1 MGLKGVG
8 NCGRTDLRGCW
19 ICFRQAVAPGDRAS
33 GFFTEFLVL
42 NRAKLMS
49 NDDGRR
55 EELKRRRL
63 KQAFEHAKKQMAMEE
78 YDFGYVCDLLSQC
91 VLGEPSDTN
100 YMQAFLENLHK
111 KYKNNLK
118 GVSFAALS
126 TAPAKSGV
134 KKALAG
140 KDWDNLVKHALE
152 VFKLNPWDTT
162 ALTAMA
168 SMCELRNFAE
178 CELKYLK
185 SALAASPKDPEINKQ
200 CALALAR
207 RRMLDEAIACWHRVE
222 KARPDAEEPPRMIA
236 ELAVLKNR
244 GKFNAEE
251 AASRTTSSGRLGGGE
266 QEMAATPE
274 QKLMMRIKKDPQQ
287 LSNYVELAQMLMNQE
302 RFKETEQWLT
312 KALALAKDDLDLR
325 EKLYDAQS
333 RHLQQQIKA
342 ADKQRKSGDE
352 KATLAYKQLRRKYAE
367 LDLEVYKFRCDRY
380 PNNLNFKYFLGVA
393 YQHLGHYNEAIKE
406 FQVARADPRRK
417 GECLLALGQC
427 FQHIKQVR
435 LAMNHYSQAV
445 EEIPERDADNKK
457 LALYLAGRLALGL
470 KDTKAAEKYLGELA
484 QLDFAYKDVSTLLDK
499 LEALGND
506 NGSPDGGSPP
516 DGGS

>member
-1 MGLKGVG
+1 
-8 NCGRTDLRGCW
+8 
-19 ICFRQAVAPGDRAS
+19 
-33 GFFTEFLVL
+33 
-42 NRAKLMS
+42 
-49 NDDGRR
+49 
-55 EELKRRRL
+55 
-63 KQAFEHAKKQMAMEE
+63 
-78 YDFGYVCDLLSQC
+78 
-91 VLGEPSDTN
+91 
-100 YMQAFLENLHK
+100 
-111 KYKNNLK
+111 
-118 GVSFAALS
+118 
-126 TAPAKSGV
+126 
-134 KKALAG
+134 
-140 KDWDNLVKHALE
+140 
-152 VFKLNPWDTT
+152 
-162 ALTAMA
+162 
-168 SMCELRNFAE
+168 
-178 CELKYLK
+178 
-185 SALAASPKDPEINKQ
+185 
-200 CALALAR
+200 
-207 RRMLDEAIACWHRVE
+207 
-222 KARPDAEEPPRMIA
+222 
-236 ELAVLKNR
+236 
-244 GKFNAEE
+244 
-251 AASRTTSSGRLGGGE
+251 
-266 QEMAATPE
+266 
-274 QKLMMRIKKDPQQ
+274 MMRIKKDPQQ